1 MTAPIALQLY
11 SLREAA
17 ARDYAAVV
25 RQVAEMGY
33 VGVEP
38 AGFPGSTPE
47 VAGKL
52 FKELALQVPSAH
64 TAMPLGNKKNE
75 VLDAMAAI
83 GCKRIVAG
91 KGRDDFK
98 TLELIHKTCDV
109 FNEANAVCMENGLT
123 FGIHNHWWEYLQ
135 VEGRYVY
142 RILLERLDP
151 AIQFELDTYWIK
163 TAGVDPAAVLI
174 ELGHRAPLLHIKDGP
189 CAKGVPQV
197 AVGEGV
203 MDFPAIVQAGGA
215 ATEWMIVELDQ
226 CATDMAEAVAQSYR
240 YLVQAGLARGKAA

>member
-1 MTAPIALQLY
+1 MAAPIALQLY

-25 RQVAEMGY
+25 RQVAEIGY
-33 VGVEP
+33 AGVEP

-47 VAGKL
+47 AAGKL
-52 FKELALQVPSAH
+52 FTEYGLQVPSAH
-64 TAMPLGNKKNE
+64 TAIPLGDKKNE

-91 KGRDDFK
+91 KGPDDFK
-98 TLELIHKTCDV
+98 TLDLIHATCDL
-109 FNEANAVCMENGLT
+109 FNEAHAVCRQHGLT

-142 RILLERLDP
+142 HILLEQLDP

-163 TAGVDPAAVLI
+163 TAGVDPAAVVK
-174 ELGHRAPLLHIKDGP
+174 EMGPRAPLLHIKDGP

-197 AVGEGV
+197 AVGAGV
-203 MDFPAIVQAGGA
+203 MDFPAIVRAGGN
-215 ATEWMIVELDQ
+215 ATEWMIVELDH

-240 YLVQAGLARGKAA
+240 FLVGAGLARGKEA